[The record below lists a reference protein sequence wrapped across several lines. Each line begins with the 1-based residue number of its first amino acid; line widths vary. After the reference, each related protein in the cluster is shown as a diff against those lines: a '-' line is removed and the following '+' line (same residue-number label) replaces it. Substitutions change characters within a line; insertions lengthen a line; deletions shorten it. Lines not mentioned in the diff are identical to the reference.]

1 MGLKH
6 REIFWNHQLLLLSYF
21 LVYFMKRTWDKNNCL
36 DCVRMCLL
44 LLKVGS
50 GTDSR
55 SCNKVVFRCPKKQLY
70 LWERKHHSFFAKIP
84 WEFDASTAGRAASGH
99 SILGTFGL
107 RIVEQHTW
115 RATHLESVL
124 HLYNPRQAKPC
135 QQVSAGNVLPQF
147 NAIHYKHQSVKWSLV
162 KEIVQAGKFQEV
174 FEIQKGWVALVL
186 PFPLRF
192 LLRPFGL
199 DPRRVPCFGV
209 SSSEAPDAHRF
220 AFEHLGC

>member
-1 MGLKH
+1 MMLIVLRIWQPRRFLGSMVGICWGMFKPFMESYPVLPILSMGLKH

-84 WEFDASTAGRAASGH
+84 WEFDASTAGRAAFGH

-124 HLYNPRQAKPC
+124 HLYNPRQAKP
-135 QQVSAGNVLPQF
+135 SARPTSLSWQCTP
-147 NAIHYKHQSVKWSLV
+147 AIQCNSL
-162 KEIVQAGKFQEV
+162 
-174 FEIQKGWVALVL
+174 
-186 PFPLRF
+186 
-192 LLRPFGL
+192 
-199 DPRRVPCFGV
+199 
-209 SSSEAPDAHRF
+209 
-220 AFEHLGC
+220 